1 VRPECVDAD
10 PASYLSLGLGEV
22 PCRGEADER
31 GLVSL
36 RSGVVFLAGLDV
48 QFVGE
53 ASFREG
59 CVQLSVPEVISVDLT
74 RRRAD
79 RDAWSARTRAHR

>member
-1 VRPECVDAD
+1 MRPECVDAD

-36 RSGVVFLAGLDV
+36 RSGVVFLVGVDV
-48 QFVGE
+48 QFVGD
-53 ASFREG
+53 ARFREG
-59 CVQLSVPEVISVDLT
+59 GVPGCRFPRSFRSISPVVE
-74 RRRAD
+74 RC
-79 RDAWSARTRAHR
+79 